1 MNRALPRLSK
11 ADLARVLRLGQA
23 ESLEARL
30 MRLDTAVFEYSVE
43 LKSAGDLR
51 KHIGLALAELRLHQ
65 EVARG

>member
-1 MNRALPRLSK
+1 MNRALPRLSQ
-11 ADLARVLRLGQA
+11 ADLARIVRLGQA

-30 MRLDTAVFEYSVE
+30 MRLDAAVFEYPVE
-43 LKSAGDLR
+43 LKAGGALR